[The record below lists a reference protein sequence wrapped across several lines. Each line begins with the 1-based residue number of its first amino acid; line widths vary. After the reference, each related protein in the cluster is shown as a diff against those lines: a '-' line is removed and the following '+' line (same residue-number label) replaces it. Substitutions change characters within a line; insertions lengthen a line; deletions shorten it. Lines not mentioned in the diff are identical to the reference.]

1 MRAHLGHGNPRR
13 LRDVCSL
20 SMWREFRTTPWYFP
34 RTIGLK
40 SVSRKRDE
48 DGPLERSWKPSGV
61 YHLSR
66 LSIDRV
72 GTGDHPDGELKVKA
86 RRDLSFFFFFLFLLF
101 FFFGL
106 CFFLLGLVHFSSFQ
120 TISISNALSSFFFR
134 EIRFVRLLKFHRICV
149 QKYRI
154 QIYL

>member
-1 MRAHLGHGNPRR
+1 
-13 LRDVCSL
+13 
-20 SMWREFRTTPWYFP
+20 MWREFRTTPWYFP

-86 RRDLSFFFFFLFLLF
+86 RRDIFFFLSFPSFFFYWSLFCFVRFSPLFL
-101 FFFGL
+101 
-106 CFFLLGLVHFSSFQ
+106 V
-120 TISISNALSSFFFR
+120 SNDIDF
-134 EIRFVRLLKFHRICV
+134 
-149 QKYRI
+149 
-154 QIYL
+154 